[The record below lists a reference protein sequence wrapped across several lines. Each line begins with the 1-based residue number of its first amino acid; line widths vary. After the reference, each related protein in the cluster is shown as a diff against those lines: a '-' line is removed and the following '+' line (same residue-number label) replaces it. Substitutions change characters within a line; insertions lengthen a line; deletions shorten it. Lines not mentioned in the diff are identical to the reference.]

1 MNFTGED
8 SLTEHEKLMVHELVD
23 HCTENSTH
31 HTDYCFE
38 QTYRLGEVVFLL
50 GTKLFYSSLFNNPAE
65 VRWIAD
71 KIVELPDIY
80 KIRAILHLGYSIS
93 VLYEHMIKNDPGLDE
108 YLKNSYR
115 KWAHELAN
123 EKEELK

>member
-8 SLTEHEKLMVHELVD
+8 SLTEHEKLIVHELVD

-38 QTYRLGEVVFLL
+38 QTYRLGDMAFIL
-50 GTKLFYSSLFNNPAE
+50 GTKIFYSSLFNNPRE

-71 KIVELPDIY
+71 RIVELPEIY
-80 KIRAILHLGYSIS
+80 KIRAILHLGINLSM
-93 VLYEHMIKNDPGLDE
+93 LYEKMIKNNPSLDKR
-108 YLKNSYR
+108 LKRTY
-115 KWAHELAN
+115 KKFFELAN
-123 EKEELK
+123 EKEELV